1 MSRSA
6 ELAGRHA
13 GDFVDVAEIEY
24 VAPRTRQ
31 EFPR

>member
-1 MSRSA
+1 MSRCV

-24 VAPRTRQ
+24 VALRTRQ
-31 EFPR
+31 ELPQ